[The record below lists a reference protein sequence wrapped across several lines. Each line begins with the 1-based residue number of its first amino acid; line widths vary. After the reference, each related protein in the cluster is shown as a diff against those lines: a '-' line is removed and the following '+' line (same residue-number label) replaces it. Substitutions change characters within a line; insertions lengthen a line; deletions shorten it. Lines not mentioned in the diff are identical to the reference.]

1 MGHSTWSLRQRRA
14 PCRSRRYAE
23 QRWHRAACS
32 RCPTAVTPSSFRFSC
47 VRLGRTV
54 SSISFSR
61 NAASYFPRPRLRSQ
75 TTMSMTAPQLGV
87 AAHHRLSD
95 PACPAQHP
103 KQPSLL
109 RELIHAVKATR
120 SPLNLARCRR
130 SLGAPLTP
138 LQPAPRV
145 GLLCQRERP
154 TDQDAARTKPRK
166 SDTLVRIVFRKA
178 TAPFSSAP

>member
-1 MGHSTWSLRQRRA
+1 MLVEPTRLQNITVRCR
-14 PCRSRRYAE
+14 RSRRASATG
-23 QRWHRAACS
+23 AAVGIAAGAS
-32 RCPTAVTPSSFRFSC
+32 AGAAVTGGVSTLPSLRRSVIASSSFSQCPSAVDPSSFRFSC
-47 VRLGRTV
+47 VRVGRTV

-75 TTMSMTAPQLGV
+75 TTTPVTAPLLRV

-138 LQPAPRV
+138 LQPAP
-145 GLLCQRERP
+145 
-154 TDQDAARTKPRK
+154 
-166 SDTLVRIVFRKA
+166 
-178 TAPFSSAP
+178 